1 MHIIDKIIK
10 DGYVID
16 SQKLMNSIFETYKK
30 TAMLIMLIL
39 LCFFGITLII
49 STIGVMMYYSNPV
62 EAVKNLNNWNPN
74 DLNQQQWLI
83 YQGFNVLISSIFGVL
98 LAGML
103 NFIRYNKATNANAI
117 EPLLSIIFSLK
128 GIKVFLFQI
137 VFQVISQI
145 ILYFGQMLDMIM
157 VLMFLNILL
166 YSLNIFVIP
175 FIIFDNLSI
184 FKAIQYSI
192 QCVNQQPIKILS
204 LSFFYVTIS
213 FFGIFFFMIGLLF
226 SLPILFCY
234 QYNIYASLKG
244 EL

>member
-1 MHIIDKIIK
+1 MHTIDKIIK
-10 DGYVID
+10 EGYVID
-16 SQKLMNSIFETYKK
+16 SQKLMNSVFESYKK
-30 TAMLIMLIL
+30 SVMLIMLIL

-49 STIGVMMYYSNPV
+49 STIGVMMYYANPID
-62 EAVKNLNNWNPN
+62 AVKNLNNWNPN
-74 DLNQQQWLI
+74 NLNQQQWLI

-98 LAGML
+98 LAGLL
-103 NFIRYNKATNANAI
+103 NFIKYNKTTNDNAI
-117 EPLLSIIFSLK
+117 EPILSVIFSLK
-128 GIKVFLFQI
+128 GFKVFLFQI
-137 VFQVISQI
+137 FFQTISQI
-145 ILYFGQMLDMIM
+145 ILYFGQMLDMVM

-166 YSLNIFVIP
+166 YSLNIFVVP

-192 QCVNQQPIKILS
+192 KCVNQQPIKILV
-204 LSFFYVTIS
+204 LTFFYVSIS